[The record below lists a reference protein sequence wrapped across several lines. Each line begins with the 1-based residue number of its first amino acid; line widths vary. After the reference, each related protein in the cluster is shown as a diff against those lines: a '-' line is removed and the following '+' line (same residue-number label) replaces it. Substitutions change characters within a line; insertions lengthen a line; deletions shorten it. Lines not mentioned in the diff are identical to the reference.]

1 MGSVNRKD
9 LENPEGSEN
18 FRSSSNPSGFSEET
32 GLFLSMEECKCVFKR
47 LKNEE
52 NNLVDE
58 ERGILQRLEKIFYS
72 KLSIKEIEDL

>member
-1 MGSVNRKD
+1 MDSASHK
-9 LENPEGSEN
+9 GSEN
-18 FRSSSNPSGFSEET
+18 LTGFLEET

-47 LKNEE
+47 LKKEE

-58 ERGILQRLEKIFYS
+58 ERGILRRLEKIFYS